1 MNAGVDDR
9 RSAILRAVVEAY
21 IDAAEPVGSAYLAA
35 LPGMRVSPATIRN
48 EMSALEGEGYLQQ
61 PHTSA
66 GRVPTEK
73 GYRRY
78 VDELMTSAD
87 PGPDRADQVQ
97 GFFAKAHQEIE
108 ELLSSTTR
116 LLTRMTDLAAVVT
129 GPSARRARI
138 VSVQLVALSSH
149 TVVVVVV
156 DANGSV
162 EKRTIAW
169 PGEADPGQLAEIS
182 TVLTS
187 HFRDRE
193 VRDVDSSP
201 RFEDAELDKL
211 GAYAFVAVRE
221 AVRDADRDGVFIE
234 GTSRIAASFG
244 AVETVRDVISILER
258 HYLVVTLMRSLLSRG
273 QGVSIGS
280 EHGVSSLRECAV
292 VVAPYSVD
300 GVEVGTIGLI
310 GPTRMNYASAIGVA
324 NLVSENL
331 TRRLSEG

>member
-9 RSAILRAVVEAY
+9 RSTILRAIIEAY
-21 IDAAEPVGSAYLAA
+21 IDAAEPVGSAYLAS

-48 EMSALEGEGYLQQ
+48 VMSALEGEGYLHQ

-87 PGPDRADQVQ
+87 PGPDRAGQVQ

-108 ELLSSTTR
+108 ELLSSTTH

-129 GPSARRARI
+129 GPSAHRARI
-138 VSVQLVALSSH
+138 VSVQLVALSSR

-162 EKRTIAW
+162 EKRTIVW
-169 PGEADPGQLAEIS
+169 PGEVDSGQLADIGNA
-182 TVLTS
+182 LTA
-187 HFRDRE
+187 HFRERE
-193 VRDVDSSP
+193 VRDVDSPP
-201 RFEDAELDKL
+201 RFEDPELDKL

-221 AVRDADRDGVFIE
+221 AVRDAERDGVFIE
-234 GTSRIAASFG
+234 GASRIAASFG

-273 QGVSIGS
+273 QGVAIGS

-331 TRRLSEG
+331 SRRLSEG